1 MPTADAVST
10 QRPTTAIRRLH
21 KTAMFCFRSDMADS
35 ASPPASPITPE
46 RIEALREQLRQRPIR
61 YRSTFG
67 YPPNPGLSWIDR
79 LP

>member
-1 MPTADAVST
+1 MDDSPT
-10 QRPTTAIRRLH
+10 PL
-21 KTAMFCFRSDMADS
+21 
-35 ASPPASPITPE
+35 PLPITPE

-61 YRSTFG
+61 YREKFG

>member
-1 MPTADAVST
+1 MIESPSCPST
-10 QRPTTAIRRLH
+10 
-21 KTAMFCFRSDMADS
+21 
-35 ASPPASPITPE
+35 PITPE

-61 YRSTFG
+61 YRDKFG

>member
-1 MPTADAVST
+1 MT
-10 QRPTTAIRRLH
+10 
-21 KTAMFCFRSDMADS
+21 DS
-35 ASPPASPITPE
+35 LLPPQPPITPE
-46 RIEALREQLRQRPIR
+46 RIEALREQLRRRPIR